1 MRLITLL
8 LTLSFCFSYSNLNNW
23 IKEKTKI
30 INSHEF
36 TLTFDYYL
44 KNEHSSN
51 PSITSFT
58 YNSFS
63 KDSAIIYDG
72 NRIVIQHSTY
82 TEIIDSSTKQIFLEN
97 KENNNNKIID
107 KIFSIFKN
115 KNYKVIQYS
124 NGKYLLSLNDYFLNM
139 DIRYNEKND
148 FISKMSFSEDLDSIH
163 LRRINISMLDSLT
176 VDSINYDSYEVFDL
190 R

>member
-1 MRLITLL
+1 MKSIILL
-8 LTLSFCFSYSNLNNW
+8 SIFSFCFSYSNLNDW

-36 TLTFDYYL
+36 ILTFDYYL
-44 KNEHSSN
+44 ENESSSE
-51 PSITSFT
+51 PIITSFI

-72 NRIVIQHSTY
+72 NRIVIQHSNY
-82 TEIIDSSTKQIFLEN
+82 TEIIDSSTKQIFLQN
-97 KENNNNKIID
+97 KENNEIID

-115 KNYKVIQYS
+115 KNYKIIQYS

-139 DIRYNEKND
+139 DIRYNKKND

-163 LRRINISMLDSLT
+163 LRRINISISDSFF
-176 VDSINYDSYEVFDL
+176 VDSTNYDSYEIFDL